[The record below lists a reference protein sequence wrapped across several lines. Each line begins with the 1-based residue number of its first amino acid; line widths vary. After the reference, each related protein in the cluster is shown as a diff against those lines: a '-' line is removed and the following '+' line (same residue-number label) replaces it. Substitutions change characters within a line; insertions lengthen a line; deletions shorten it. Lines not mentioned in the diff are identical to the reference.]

1 MRMSSSSHLWKRAVP
16 LGLAALTALAAPAAA
31 WDANGHRVVARIAW
45 DTMQPRTRERAVAL
59 LLGAPPDADLANLL
73 PADGRPLGERQREL
87 FELASTWPD
96 LVRDAGHAAR
106 KAKYDHPAWHY
117 VDWYWDLITDG
128 PQQGTPRDRL
138 DLAAAPGT
146 PAENIVER
154 LRTLV
159 PRLGAANVEKADQA
173 VDLAWVLHLAGDIG
187 MPLHC
192 SSRVTREEPQGD
204 KGATLFKLDT
214 AHGTLH
220 WYWDSILTNAIPKQA
235 GEADEAYV
243 GRLAALLVS
252 RNPYSARALRLD
264 LGHYEA
270 WCNDG
275 YDLAKTVVYPPYLVR
290 EKLPPSYYQDL
301 ALGIAQPAMALA
313 GYRLAA
319 LLDWMLGVRAGGD

>member
-31 WDANGHRVVARIAW
+31 WDA
-45 DTMQPRTRERAVAL
+45 MQPRTRERAVAL

-128 PQQGTPRDRL
+128 PQQGTPRDRI
-138 DLAAAPGT
+138 DLAAAPGS

-220 WYWDSILTNAIPKQA
+220 WYWDSILTHAIPKQA

-301 ALGIAQPAMALA
+301 ALGIAQPAIALA

-319 LLDWMLGVRAGGD
+319 LLDWMLGR